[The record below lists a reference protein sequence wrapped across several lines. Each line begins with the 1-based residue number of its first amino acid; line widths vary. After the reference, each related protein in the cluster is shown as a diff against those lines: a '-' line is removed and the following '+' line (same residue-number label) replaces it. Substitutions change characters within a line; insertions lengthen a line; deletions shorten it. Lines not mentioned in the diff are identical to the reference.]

1 MMEGDVK
8 CDRRNQL
15 QQMIQEAEWAGLG
28 ADWMDVGKG
37 EEETDG
43 ILNTSL
49 ALPGARVRN
58 AGSWAPATEILIW
71 EV

>member
-1 MMEGDVK
+1 MMGGDVK

-15 QQMIQEAEWAGLG
+15 PQMIQEWAGLG

-43 ILNTSL
+43 ILT
-49 ALPGARVRN
+49 
-58 AGSWAPATEILIW
+58 
-71 EV
+71 

>member
-8 CDRRNQL
+8 CDRSNQL

-43 ILNTSL
+43 ILT
-49 ALPGARVRN
+49 
-58 AGSWAPATEILIW
+58 
-71 EV
+71 